1 MIDLESRLAAVAKT
15 WIDEQARSVSAHPD
29 AATWERYGAGELPAA
44 EIETLRDHLV
54 SCRTCRKLVLGGPKA
69 GATIVA
75 EPEVAMATADAEERR
90 AWHELRKQFDE
101 ITPPTLM
108 PPPRARSWT
117 TWVPTLVAVMSFATA
132 GWTWHQANQPH
143 LGVVIAEAVPA
154 GQARGGPSR
163 GIEEGEGR
171 PLALL
176 LPLPELSAGTPV
188 RVEILDGEG
197 EVEWQ
202 GESPATA
209 EGEYGLEIPARFRRI
224 PGCQVRVSVPAGD
237 GGTAE
242 SWRALGT
249 FVVTAPAGGQ
259 GEDSAP

>member
-15 WIDEQARSVSAHPD
+15 WIDEEARSVSAHPD
-29 AATWERYGAGELPAA
+29 AATWERYGAGQLPAA

-54 SCRTCRKLVLGGPKA
+54 SCRTCRKLVLGGPQA

-75 EPEVAMATADAEERR
+75 DSPIAMPSADAEERR
-90 AWHELRKQFDE
+90 AWHELRRKFDE
-101 ITPPTLM
+101 MTPPALV
-108 PPPRARSWT
+108 PPLSGRKWLSWAS
-117 TWVPTLVAVMSFATA
+117 PMVAVLSLSIA
-132 GWTWHQANQPH
+132 GWTWYQANQPH

-154 GQARGGPSR
+154 GQARGGAAR

-176 LPLPELSAGTPV
+176 LPLPELAAGTPV

-197 EVEWQ
+197 KVEWQ

-237 GGTAE
+237 GENAG

-249 FVVTAPAGGQ
+249 FVVTAPAGGP